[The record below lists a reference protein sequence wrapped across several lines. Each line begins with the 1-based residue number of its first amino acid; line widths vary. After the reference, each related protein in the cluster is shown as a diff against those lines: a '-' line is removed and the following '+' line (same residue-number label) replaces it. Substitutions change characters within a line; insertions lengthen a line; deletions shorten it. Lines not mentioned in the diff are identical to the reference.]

1 MRPNAHGTRRGER
14 KRVRETR
21 LAVVGAGLIG
31 RRHMEAIAACP
42 AARLVAV
49 ADPAPKA
56 AALAAAA
63 GVPHFSTLEALIGAG
78 RPDGVVLATP
88 NRLHAP
94 DGHVAIAAGVPVLI
108 EKPLVDDLAAGEALL
123 EAAGRAGVP
132 VLCGHHRRHNA
143 LVKAARAAIEA
154 GRLGRIVALAGTAW
168 LMKPD
173 DYFDTPWRRE
183 PGAGPVLVNLIHE
196 IDLARHFA
204 GDIVAVQA
212 MAGHG
217 RGFAVEDTAV
227 VTLAFAS
234 GALGTLSVSDTVAAP
249 WSWELTA
256 AENPAYP
263 ATGATAMMIGGTEG
277 SLEIPAAALWHYGET
292 RSWWAPIDRTS
303 LVTGPRI
310 DPLVAQIANFCGVIA
325 GREAPLVSGLDGLK
339 ALAVVEAINRSARTG
354 AREVPAV

>member
-1 MRPNAHGTRRGER
+1 MSVA
-14 KRVRETR
+14 R

-31 RRHMEAIAACP
+31 RRHMEAIAAAPQAC
-42 AARLVAV
+42 LVAV
-49 ADPAPKA
+49 ADPAPEA
-56 AALAAAA
+56 AALAAEV
-63 GVPHFSTLEALIGAG
+63 GVPHFSALAAMIEAE

-88 NRLHAP
+88 NRMHAQ
-94 DGHVAIAAGVPVLI
+94 GALTAIEAGVPVLV
-108 EKPLVDDLAAGEALL
+108 EKPLVDDVAAGRSLL
-123 EAAGRAGVP
+123 EAADRAGVA
-132 VLCGHHRRHNA
+132 VLCGHHRRHNG
-143 LVKAARAAIEA
+143 LIKAAKARLAA
-154 GRLGRIVALAGTAW
+154 GDLGQVVALHATAW

-183 PGAGPVLVNLIHE
+183 PGAGPVLINLIHD

-212 MAGHG
+212 MTAHG

-227 VTLAFAS
+227 VALAFAS

-263 ATGATAMMIGGTEG
+263 ATDAVAMMIGGTHG
-277 SLEIPAAALWHYGET
+277 ALEIPAAALWHYGQT
-292 RSWWAPIDRTS
+292 RSWWAPIERRS

-310 DPLVAQIANFCGVIA
+310 DPLVAQIANFCAVIA
-325 GREAPLVSGLDGLK
+325 GREAPLVSGWDGLK
-339 ALAVVEAINRSARTG
+339 ALAVVDAIHRSARSG
-354 AREVPAV
+354 RREVPEA